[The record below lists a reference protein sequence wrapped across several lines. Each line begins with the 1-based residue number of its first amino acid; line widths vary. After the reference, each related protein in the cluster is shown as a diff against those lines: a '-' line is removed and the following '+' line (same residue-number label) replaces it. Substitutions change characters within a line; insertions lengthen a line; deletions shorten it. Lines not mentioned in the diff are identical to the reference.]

1 MSDSRWGSAKEGF
14 FEGRDRLKLFY
25 RRWDASQPR
34 AVCLLV
40 HGLAEHSGRYSNLAR
55 HLTEK
60 GFSVWIMDNRG
71 HGRSEGHRGDCS
83 SFQQLVDD
91 LHLLKQQAAAISPRL
106 PFLIVGHS
114 LGGLISLAYA
124 ADHPKEIRA
133 VAVSSPA
140 LKLAYETPAWKVAL
154 VTATAKVAPL
164 TPFQNGV
171 NPANLCRDPQVVE
184 AYRKDPL
191 IHSVLTARC
200 ALALQDAL
208 RSSLELAG
216 RLSIPCV
223 IFQSGTDQVCD
234 PQTALEFARRAVEKG
249 APLSLRRY
257 DGMYHEL
264 FNEPEHG
271 RVMEDLSDWLDS
283 ALRNGGS
290 K

>member
-1 MSDSRWGSAKEGF
+1 MPESEFASGKEGF
-14 FEGRDRLKLFY
+14 LKTQDGLKLFY
-25 RRWDASQPR
+25 RYWDVSQPR

-40 HGLAEHSGRYSNLAR
+40 HGLAEHSGRYENLAGR
-55 HLTEK
+55 LTAK
-60 GFSVWIMDNRG
+60 GLSVWIMDHRG
-71 HGRSEGHRGDCS
+71 HGRSEGIRGDCR
-83 SFQQLVDD
+83 SFQEFIDD
-91 LHLLKQQAAAISPRL
+91 LHLLKQRAAEAL
-106 PFLIVGHS
+106 PGLPLFLIGHS
-114 LGGLISLAYA
+114 LGGLMALAYA
-124 ADHPKEIRA
+124 VDHPKEIRG

-140 LKLAYETPAWKVAL
+140 LKLTHETPAWKVAL

-171 NPANLCRDPQVVE
+171 NPADLCRDPQVVE

-208 RSSLELAG
+208 RNTLDLAG

-234 PQTALEFARRAVEKG
+234 PQAAQEFARRAAASG

-264 FNEPEHG
+264 FNEPERG
-271 RVMEDLSDWLDS
+271 RVIEDLCQWLDS
-283 ALRNGGS
+283 ILQN
-290 K
+290 